1 MGFISNDRSQQS
13 FIGYT
18 IDDFAKS
25 DEKSRFVIQIISRL
39 DLKTL
44 FARFCDQGGDAYS
57 PEMMLALWFYA
68 YSQGITSTRKLEE
81 LCLYDTRYIYIS
93 QNLQPDH
100 TTLSRFRKDHLD
112 LLSEY
117 FIQIVLMA
125 EQDDL
130 VDFKHIAIDGTK
142 IKAKSS
148 GKQSYKEETLKRKIE
163 VIRKDIEQYM
173 QRCNFVEQ
181 GAKDELDLD
190 TLQAEKARLES
201 LEKKLIERENQLKER
216 KETLKPEH
224 RKNHQINVVEPEA
237 RFMAKMK
244 GPSYNAQSAVDTE
257 THLIAA
263 NTVSD
268 QSNDQHLFSPL
279 HQQTQSTLS
288 PDPGRAFTA
297 DSGYHS
303 LDQLEYIEANKID
316 ALIAEPTPKN
326 RASESIPT
334 RKETI
339 LAEKRKV
346 ERSDFTYHSK
356 DDFYVCP
363 NGDILA
369 PISSQKTRT
378 IYRAKQCQSCPL
390 SSYCLSKKGKFKE
403 IYRDYREE
411 LAEKMNHRMQSSDSK
426 ARMKARSTSVEPV
439 FGNLKENLKFRR
451 FHLSGLQAVKGEF
464 NLMCIAH
471 NLNVLFKLTKAKKR
485 LAAAMY
491 LKQQDLYKNIVLLWL
506 VLRKIRANILF
517 ERDKTNEI
525 ILKAEF
531 C

>member
-13 FIGYT
+13 FIGYS

-25 DEKSRFVIQIISRL
+25 DRKSRFIIQIVSRL

-44 FARFCDQGGDAYS
+44 FARFSDQGGDAYS

-81 LCLYDTRYIYIS
+81 LCRYDTRYIYIS

-125 EQDDL
+125 EADGL

-142 IKAKSS
+142 IKARSS
-148 GKQSYKEETLKRKIE
+148 GKQSYKEDTLNRKIE

-181 GAKDELDLD
+181 GAYDELDLD
-190 TLQAEKARLES
+190 TLRTEKERLES
-201 LEKKLIERENQLKER
+201 LEKKLLERKKNLKER

-224 RKNHQINVVEPEA
+224 RQNHQINVLEPEA

-244 GPSYNAQSAVDTE
+244 GPGYNAQSAVDTE
-257 THLIAA
+257 THLIAT

-268 QSNDQHLFSPL
+268 QSNDQNMFSPL
-279 HQQTQSTLS
+279 HQQTQSTLP
-288 PDPGRAFTA
+288 PDPDRAFTA

-326 RASESIPT
+326 RASKSSPT
-334 RKETI
+334 SKETI

-346 ERSDFTYHSK
+346 ERNDFTYHLK
-356 DDFYVCP
+356 DDYYVCP
-363 NGDILA
+363 NGDILV
-369 PISSQKTRT
+369 PISRQKTKT
-378 IYRAKQCQSCPL
+378 LYQAKQCQSCLL

-403 IYRDYREE
+403 IHRDYREE
-411 LAEKMNHRMQSSDSK
+411 LAEKMNHRMQSSESK
-426 ARMKARSTSVEPV
+426 KRMKARSTSVEPV

-471 NLNVLFKLTKAKKR
+471 NLNVLFRLTKAKKR
-485 LAAAMY
+485 FAAAIY
-491 LKQQDLYKNIVLLWL
+491 SKQHELYTNITLLWL
-506 VLRKIRANILF
+506 VLRKIRAYILLKEDETRKNIL
-517 ERDKTNEI
+517 R
-525 ILKAEF
+525 AEF
-531 C
+531 Y